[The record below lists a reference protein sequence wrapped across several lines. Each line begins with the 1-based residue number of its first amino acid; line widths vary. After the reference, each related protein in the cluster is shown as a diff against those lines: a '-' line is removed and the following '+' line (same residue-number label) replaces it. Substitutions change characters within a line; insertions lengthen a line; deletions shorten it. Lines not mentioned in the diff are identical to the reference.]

1 MHLAIIGSRDYPG
14 SPETVATAIAQH
26 SLAPTAVLCGEARGP
41 DTWGRLWAEQ
51 QGIPVISYPADWER
65 YGRSAGM
72 IRNREMI
79 GASDAVLALW
89 DGKSKGTGQAIKIAR
104 RWGISVYLAGET
116 VLVGET
122 VAEQLSLGV

>member
-1 MHLAIIGSRDYPG
+1 MRLAIIGTRDLPG
-14 SPETVATAIAQH
+14 SPEAVATAIAQH

-51 QGIPVISYPADWER
+51 QGIPVISYPAGWER

-79 GASDAVLALW
+79 NAADEVLALW
-89 DGKSKGTGQAIKIAR
+89 DGKSKGTGQAIALAKR
-104 RWGISVYLAGET
+104 RGIPVYL
-116 VLVGET
+116 VGG
-122 VAEQLSLGV
+122 VMAEQLRLGI

>member
-1 MHLAIIGSRDYPG
+1 MNLAIIGTRDLPG

-26 SLAPTAVLCGEARGP
+26 DLAPTAVLCVEARGP

-79 GASDAVLALW
+79 SASDAVLALW
-89 DGKSKGTGQAIKIAR
+89 DGKSKGTGQAIALAKR
-104 RWGISVYLAGET
+104 RGIPVYL
-116 VLVGET
+116 VGG
-122 VAEQLSLGV
+122 VMAEQLSLGV

>member
-1 MHLAIIGSRDYPG
+1 MHLAIIGSRDLPG
-14 SPETVATAIAQH
+14 SPETVATAIAH
-26 SLAPTAVLCGEARGP
+26 HNLAPTAVLCGEARGP

-79 GASDAVLALW
+79 NAADEVLALW
-89 DGKSKGTGQAIKIAR
+89 DGKSKGAGQAIALAKR
-104 RWGISVYLAGET
+104 RGIPVYL
-116 VLVGET
+116 VGG
-122 VAEQLSLGV
+122 VMAEQLSLGI